1 MELLSTKLPQ
11 PIKPLLQATN
21 PAQSQ
26 AAQEFTTL
34 PSQAQEYNTS
44 LTTHQ
49 PPTHKIF
56 QLTKPHHQAFTKQA
70 PTKVAQEL
78 DLESIK
84 AELGRASTKVELDLE
99 STKVEHREFTRQE
112 ADQEFTNQA
121 PTKVEHQAHLAPTK
135 LDRQQ
140 PTKAAVASLVDME
153 HLQHI
158 KEDQLGHQ
166 DRQEFT
172 KAEPVDLISPTNLDH
187 QASRAATNLEPTDQQ
202 LEPQEHQEH
211 QGPHTPHRLT
221 NTRRNEG

>member
-34 PSQAQEYNTS
+34 LYQAQESSISHTI
-44 LTTHQ
+44 HR

-78 DLESIK
+78 
-84 AELGRASTKVELDLE
+84 GRASTKVELDLV

-112 ADQEFTNQA
+112 ADQAFTNQA
-121 PTKVEHQAHLAPTK
+121 PTKVEHQAHLEPIK
-135 LDRQQ
+135 LELQQ

-153 HLQHI
+153 HLQPT
-158 KEDQLGHQ
+158 KEDQLDHQ

-172 KAEPVDLISPTNLDH
+172 KAEPVDLISPINLDH
-187 QASRAATNLEPTDQQ
+187 QASRAATNLEPTDQE

-211 QGPHTPHRLT
+211 QGPHTPHQLT